1 MGVSYRL
8 NLITKRSSYS
18 LKKIPKTQNF
28 IMKLI
33 VASACAAAVAAVPA
47 GHSKGEKGDHGH
59 DSPSMEMSESMSMS
73 GSKSGHGMMEGMM
86 DGGKGGQMGNNMF
99 VEGTVFINNGMASYG
114 MEMDMDGMKGGKGG
128 KDGMKGGKGGMHM
141 PMGGSE
147 DMMHMKALMHMFESM
162 DIEEE
167 DIHAMMEMKVKQKF
181 GEYQHC
187 RMSIANKIMM
197 EKMNAGEMDEEEDN
211 KNNGKNDKNDKNNNK
226 NDKNNKDRRRRQAD
240 DEAEEKDDKKN
251 NNKGDK
257 NNGKND
263 KNNKD
268 DKDMDGEDH
277 EDMDH
282 DDHDME
288 HMDHPDMSWLM
299 DAWGMDME
307 DKKEMMHHMPEMP
320 EQIKEMMMWHSMEDF
335 YEMYGQDIAKMK
347 EEMMES
353 DEAKAMHEMHMSYY
367 IEEKREEVEMMY
379 PYAEHQK

>member
-1 MGVSYRL
+1 MGS
-8 NLITKRSSYS
+8 LISTKPNNQTF
-18 LKKIPKTQNF
+18 LILFKKIPKTQNF

-47 GHSKGEKGDHGH
+47 GHSKGEKGDYGH

-128 KDGMKGGKGGMHM
+128 KDGMKGGMHM

-187 RMSIANKIMM
+187 RMS
-197 EKMNAGEMDEEEDN
+197 
-211 KNNGKNDKNDKNNNK
+211 
-226 NDKNNKDRRRRQAD
+226 
-240 DEAEEKDDKKN
+240 
-251 NNKGDK
+251 
-257 NNGKND
+257 
-263 KNNKD
+263 
-268 DKDMDGEDH
+268 
-277 EDMDH
+277 
-282 DDHDME
+282 
-288 HMDHPDMSWLM
+288 
-299 DAWGMDME
+299 
-307 DKKEMMHHMPEMP
+307 
-320 EQIKEMMMWHSMEDF
+320 
-335 YEMYGQDIAKMK
+335 
-347 EEMMES
+347 
-353 DEAKAMHEMHMSYY
+353 
-367 IEEKREEVEMMY
+367 
-379 PYAEHQK
+379 